1 MSNVIVKVGG
11 TAAVLAGLLIVG
23 QEVWDLITGPIGEG
37 PGESAVHS
45 TWVLMLVFGLVGM
58 YLRQQREVG
67 IFGQIATLVALLG
80 TVTLFGTAL
89 LEVLVAPG
97 GDQDEVYLGSVPVW
111 MVVIF
116 PSLALYVVGLLLF
129 AVATWRARVLP
140 RPAAAALALGLLA
153 ALTLKPFV
161 PGVMVVFG
169 IAWIWLGVAT
179 LRPART
185 PATQREPAVL
195 AGTQPAVGH

>member
-11 TAAVLAGLLIVG
+11 TAALLAGLLIVG
-23 QEVWDLITGPIGEG
+23 QEVWDLIAGPIGEG
-37 PGESAVHS
+37 PGESAVHT
-45 TWVLMLVFGLVGM
+45 TWVLMLVFGIIGI
-58 YLRQQREVG
+58 YLRQEREAGVL
-67 IFGQIATLVALLG
+67 GQISTLVALLG
-80 TVTLFGTAL
+80 TITLFGTAL
-89 LEVLVAPG
+89 MEVLALPG

-111 MVVIF
+111 MLVIF
-116 PSLALYVVGLLLF
+116 PSLAFYVVGLLLF
-129 AVATWRARVLP
+129 AIAIWRAQVLP

-161 PGVMVVFG
+161 PGVMAVFG

-185 PATQREPAVL
+185 PTTQPVL
-195 AGTQPAVGH
+195 AVTQPTGGH